1 MTPVPGVGLMLLTGL
16 LTIIAW
22 YRRNKLFEAGKHV
35 VGARSAPDAPP
46 QSRSARCG
54 PTSQS
59 ESTHTTVDLGLTQGS
74 ERVTPTGD
82 TPCSWPQTYRC
93 FLICCSKMFVAQVPT
108 NPDVARQADRFPAQ
122 LQLLQATSGPVRR
135 SKVRSKV

>member
-1 MTPVPGVGLMLLTGL
+1 MLLTGL

-74 ERVTPTGD
+74 ERVTPTGA
-82 TPCSWPQTYRC
+82 TPLAPHPLRTAVFVY
-93 FLICCSKMFVAQVPT
+93 LLFVAQVPT
-108 NPDVARQADRFPAQ
+108 NPDVARQADRFPAR